1 MKKLKVGIVGA
12 GGMGKIH
19 ARAYM
24 NNPNAEVVAACEKD
38 RKKFD
43 DFVNCKWGKVEYE
56 DTLGGFKPK
65 YRIKKAYTDYKEMAR
80 DGKIDAVSICT
91 PNVFH
96 FPIAREMMENGKN
109 VLVEKPMGVDVSE
122 CRVLTQVAEKNKVIL
137 ASGHMWRFHPDAI
150 FVRKN
155 IESGLLGKI
164 VKTKSYGIH
173 VNWAPKG
180 WFVKKELA
188 KGGALID
195 MGIHAIDTT
204 KFLLGDIKPERVWAN
219 IKTRYGK
226 WDVDDMGVLVIEF
239 EGGIT
244 SVIEFGW
251 NNPYADGGEAST
263 QIFGTKGY
271 ARVFPTEVRYFLEGR
286 WGIFKPEEK
295 QPHQSLLMYQREIDH
310 FVECIL
316 SKKKPINSGKIGLE
330 AVKIIEVAY
339 RSSEEKRFIQ
349 INQEG

>member
-1 MKKLKVGIVGA
+1 VKKLKVGIIGA

-19 ARAYM
+19 AGCYM
-24 NNPNAEVVAACEKD
+24 NNPNVEVAAACEKD
-38 RKKFD
+38 REKLD
-43 DFVNCKWGKVEYE
+43 DFVDCKWGKVEYE
-56 DTLGGFKPK
+56 DALGGFRPK
-65 YRIKKAYTDYKEMAR
+65 YRIKKAYTDYKEIAR

-109 VLVEKPMGVDVSE
+109 VLVEKPMGVSVSE
-122 CRVLTQVAEKNKVIL
+122 CKVLTELAEKNKVIL
-137 ASGHMWRFHPDAI
+137 ASGHMWRFHPDVI
-150 FVRKN
+150 FVREI

-173 VNWAPKG
+173 VNWVPKG

-204 KFLLGDIKPERVWAN
+204 KFLLGDIKPKRVWADIN
-219 IKTRYGK
+219 TCYGE
-226 WDVDDMGVLVIEF
+226 WNVDDSAVLIIEF
-239 EGGIT
+239 ERGVT
-244 SVIEFGW
+244 SIIESGW

-271 ARVFPTEVRYFLEGR
+271 ARVFPTEVRYFLER
-286 WGIFKPEEK
+286 RQGIFRPEKKE
-295 QPHQSLLMYQREIDH
+295 PHQSLFMYQREIDH

-316 SKKKPINSGKIGLE
+316 NKKRPINSGEIGLE
-330 AVKIIEVAY
+330 AIKIVEAAY
-339 RSSEEKRFIQ
+339 ESSKEKRFIQ
-349 INQEG
+349 IN